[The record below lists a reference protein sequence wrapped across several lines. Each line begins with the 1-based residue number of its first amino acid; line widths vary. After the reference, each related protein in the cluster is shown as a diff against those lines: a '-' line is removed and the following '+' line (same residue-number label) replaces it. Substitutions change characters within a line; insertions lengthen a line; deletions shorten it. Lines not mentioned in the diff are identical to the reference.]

1 MEKLKKTAKVLDVIA
16 KAVRW
21 ICIILSALAL
31 AALIAALIGGIQSEP
46 AETGPGVTLSLG
58 MLRLKLSGPAP
69 KNGNALAP
77 AAAVSVITVCAIAAL
92 MVLAWEAHILHRVL
106 SPMREGRPFDGR
118 ISKYLRTLGWVSLVQ
133 AVIFSVVSS
142 VGNYVIFTSL
152 DLMALFN
159 RTLVTDYTVNIRFEA
174 GYLLIPVAFFL
185 LSWIFR
191 YGEELQRQSDETL

>member
-21 ICIILSALAL
+21 ICIILSALSLVAL
-31 AALIAALIGGIQSEP
+31 AAVLFGGIQSD
-46 AETGPGVTLSLG
+46 TDTSSGVTLSLG
-58 MLRLKLSGPAP
+58 VLRLELSGPAP

-77 AAAVSVITVCAIAAL
+77 AAVVSVIAVCAIAAL
-92 MVLAWEAHILHRVL
+92 MALACEAHILHRVL

-118 ISKYLRTLGWVSLVQ
+118 ISKNLRTLGWVSLVQ

-159 RTLVTDYTVNIRFEA
+159 RELVTDYTVNIHFEA
-174 GYLLIPVAFFL
+174 GYLLIPAAFFL

>member
-21 ICIILSALAL
+21 ICVILSALFL
-31 AALIAALIGGIQSEP
+31 VTLIAVLFGDIQSE
-46 AETGPGVTLSLG
+46 TGTSSGTTLSLG
-58 MLRLKLSGPAP
+58 MIRLELSGPAP
-69 KNGNALAP
+69 KNGSALDP
-77 AAAVSVITVCAIAAL
+77 KAVASVSAVCAIVAL
-92 MVLAWEAHILHRVL
+92 MTLACGAHILHRVL

-118 ISKYLRTLGWVSLVQ
+118 ISKNLRTLGWVSLVQ
-133 AVIFSVVSS
+133 VVIFSVVSS
-142 VGNYVIFTSL
+142 VGNYMIFTSL
-152 DLMALFN
+152 DLMAIFN
-159 RTLVTDYTVNIRFEA
+159 REIVTAYTVNIHFEA